1 MTVHAGGCLC
11 GAVRY
16 ETLADPVRVTI
27 CHCRFCQRAT
37 GSAYMVE
44 PIFRTED
51 LKVTRGT
58 PSVYD
63 LRSAGSG
70 KIVHVH
76 FCQTCGTKLY
86 LTFERFTGSCGVY
99 AGTFDEPDWF
109 AVGPDNAKH
118 IFLDVAR
125 HDTVLPA
132 GINVFQ
138 QHATLN
144 DGTPLEP
151 VVFDVPHVVGRR
163 VGGIDRDAP

>member
-1 MTVHAGGCLC
+1 MTVHPGGCLC

-16 ETLADPVRVTI
+16 ETLAEPARVTI

-44 PIFRTED
+44 PIFRTDD
-51 LKVTRGT
+51 LRITHGT

-70 KIVHVH
+70 KVVHVH
-76 FCQTCGTKLY
+76 FCQRCGTKLY
-86 LTFERFTGSCGVY
+86 LTFERFAEACGVY

-109 AVGPDNAKH
+109 AIGPDNAKH

-138 QHATLN
+138 QHAMLN
-144 DGTPLEP
+144 DGTPQEP
-151 VVFDVPHVVGRR
+151 VVFDAPHVVGRR
-163 VGGIDRDAP
+163 AQGIDCDSA

>member
-1 MTVHAGGCLC
+1 
-11 GAVRY
+11 
-16 ETLADPVRVTI
+16 
-27 CHCRFCQRAT
+27 
-37 GSAYMVE
+37 MVE
-44 PIFRTED
+44 PIFRTDD
-51 LKVTRGT
+51 LRTTHGS

-70 KIVHVH
+70 KVVHVH

-86 LTFERFTGSCGVY
+86 LTFERFAGACGVY

-109 AVGPDNAKH
+109 AIGADNAKH

-132 GINVFQ
+132 GINVFR

-144 DGTPLEP
+144 DGTPLES

-163 VGGIDRDAP
+163 VEGVNRDVP